1 MLPYHV
7 PFFNQFL
14 FFCIFSIDL
23 NQTHSI
29 IEKAVQYQ
37 SGAWQKIVFVV
48 LADKSLRV
56 ENVFECVVRLP
67 PSPVSQNQFQPHV
80 WKRRMVY
87 APSKLFHI
95 TAGQKI

>member
-1 MLPYHV
+1 MYFTICI
-7 PFFNQFL
+7 FFVF
-14 FFCIFSIDL
+14 FSIDL
-23 NQTHSI
+23 NQTNRI
-29 IEKAVQYQ
+29 IEKTVQYQ

-48 LADKSLRV
+48 LPDKSLRV

-67 PSPVSQNQFQPHV
+67 PSPVSQHQFQPHV

>member
-14 FFCIFSIDL
+14 FFFIFSIDL

-67 PSPVSQNQFQPHV
+67 PSPVSQHQFQPHV

-87 APSKLFHI
+87 APSKLSFY
-95 TAGQKI
+95 